1 MQKSGKKVNHI
12 DACFDKKHRKE
23 KHMRKKCI
31 TGLLLISLCTGL
43 VIPAHGNAAQREMET
58 QCYQENTDR

>member
-12 DACFDKKHRKE
+12 DACFDKKAQKGKAYE
-23 KHMRKKCI
+23 KKMYYRFTAHFSMYRTCDPGTWKCS
-31 TGLLLISLCTGL
+31 TK
-43 VIPAHGNAAQREMET
+43 EMET